1 MITLSA
7 RCTGNAQDTAGHHT
21 ATLVSEN
28 GLTSFSLPSE
38 NLTFV
43 PGNTYKVSIDG
54 EFVKPPAQKAP
65 AKYAGPER
73 RTHAVALA
81 PPMKERRLV
90 PFSYPKPVAP
100 KPFNAGAPARPDVE
114 DEQA

>member
-38 NLTFV
+38 DLVFV

-54 EFVKPPAQKAP
+54 EFAKPPAKP
-65 AKYAGPER
+65 
-73 RTHAVALA
+73 VAFT
-81 PPMKERRLV
+81 PT
-90 PFSYPKPVAP
+90 PKPVTPVAEP
-100 KPFNAGAPARPDVE
+100 HA
-114 DEQA
+114 

>member
-28 GLTSFSLPSE
+28 GLTTFSLPSE

-54 EFVKPPAQKAP
+54 EFAKAP
-65 AKYAGPER
+65 AKP
-73 RTHAVALA
+73 VAFT
-81 PPMKERRLV
+81 PT
-90 PFSYPKPVAP
+90 PKPVTPVAEP
-100 KPFNAGAPARPDVE
+100 HA
-114 DEQA
+114 

>member
-1 MITLSA
+1 MIELKA

-21 ATLVSEN
+21 ATLVSES
-28 GLTSFSLPSE
+28 GATTFSLPSE
-38 NLTFV
+38 NLTFI

-54 EFVKPPAQKAP
+54 EFVKPPVKVSP

-81 PPMKERRLV
+81 PPAINRRKV
-90 PFSYPKPVAP
+90 AFTYPAP
-100 KPFNAGAPARPDVE
+100 KPFIPPAPKPPAPAV

>member
-21 ATLVSEN
+21 ATLVSES
-28 GLTSFSLPSE
+28 GATTFSLPSE

-43 PGNTYKVSIDG
+43 VGNTYKVSIDG
-54 EFVKPPAQKAP
+54 EFVKPPVKAAP

-73 RTHAVALA
+73 RTHYTALA
-81 PPMKERRLV
+81 PPATDRRKA
-90 PFSYPKPVAP
+90 PWAYPVAKSAP
-100 KPFNAGAPARPDVE
+100 KSEVQEAEHA
-114 DEQA
+114 